1 MKKALNRI
9 SVKYSVAFTAAAIS
23 LLIVFAL
30 NFFLVSSMKKHMVEI
45 GNDFTRAIFLITN
58 ADRDL
63 YQAQMSV
70 LEYMREEPG
79 TENAEKSISDFQ
91 ENTQQVQ
98 DRLNEFSSV
107 MVNHPEITQLL
118 NGSEEKF
125 TQWLAQAKNVIT
137 LHAQDNDRAAD
148 SLLDGQA
155 TASFADFRD
164 FLNSAGESIM
174 PQILEMEESAISKI
188 NTHQISTFTFVLLVF
203 IAAVSLALIGPQMMS
218 KAIRQITG
226 RIKEIAEG
234 DGDLTARINTKRSD
248 EIGDLALQFNAFV
261 SRIDKTLQAVST
273 STKSVHFAS
282 DEIAKGSQDLASRT
296 EQAASSLQETS
307 ASMEEITATVAV
319 TSDAATEANQL
330 VLSTVD
336 VTRRGQEAMDQVK
349 KTMEEIRTSASQISE
364 IITLIDGIAFQT
376 NILALNASV
385 EAARAGEHGRG
396 FAVVAQEVRTLAS
409 RSSDASRDIRELIDT
424 SVTRTQTGV
433 DLVQSTGKT
442 MNEIVDSIER
452 VTHVIGDITAG
463 AKEQS
468 LGIMQINT
476 AINQLDNMTQQNASL
491 VEESS
496 AAAGEMREQAE
507 RLNSLIASFKLSNDQ
522 ADSLP
527 TPSVPVV
534 SQRHSAPH
542 PVRRPNLPQART
554 SEVEWEAF

>member
-9 SVKYSVAFTAAAIS
+9 SVKYSVAFTAVAIS

-137 LHAQDNDRAAD
+137 LHAQGNDRAAD

-155 TASFADFRD
+155 TTSFADFRG

-174 PQILEMEESAISKI
+174 PQILEMEKSAISKI
-188 NTHQISTFTFVLLVF
+188 NTHQTSTFTFVLLVF

-527 TPSVPVV
+527 APSAPAV

-542 PVRRPNLPQART
+542 PVRRPTLPQART
-554 SEVEWEAF
+554 SELEWEAF

>member
-9 SVKYSVAFTAAAIS
+9 SVKYSVAFTGVAIS

-79 TENAEKSISDFQ
+79 TENAEKAISDFQ

-98 DRLNEFSSV
+98 DRINEFSSV
-107 MVNHPEITQLL
+107 MVNHPEVTQLL

-137 LHAQDNDRAAD
+137 FHAQDNDIAAD

-155 TASFADFRD
+155 TATFADFRD
-164 FLNSAGESIM
+164 FLNAAGEAIM
-174 PQILEMEESAISKI
+174 PKILEMEAHAISKI
-188 NTHQISTFTFVLLVF
+188 NTHQTSTLTFVILVF
-203 IAAVSLALIGPQMMS
+203 IGAVSLALIGPQMMS

-234 DGDLTARINTKRSD
+234 DGDLTARINTKRTD

-336 VTRRGQEAMDQVK
+336 VTRRGQEAMNQVQS
-349 KTMEEIRTSASQISE
+349 TMEEIRTSASQISE

-385 EAARAGEHGRG
+385 EA
-396 FAVVAQEVRTLAS
+396 VVAQEVRTLAS
-409 RSSDASRDIRELIDT
+409 RSGDASREIRELIDT
-424 SVTRTQTGV
+424 SVARTQTGV

-507 RLNSLIASFKLSNDQ
+507 RLNGLIASFKLSNNQ
-522 ADSLP
+522 ADNLP
-527 TPSVPVV
+527 TPVAPALASRPNV
-534 SQRHSAPH
+534 SP
-542 PVRRPNLPQART
+542 PVRRANTYQERK
-554 SEVEWEAF
+554 SELEWEAF